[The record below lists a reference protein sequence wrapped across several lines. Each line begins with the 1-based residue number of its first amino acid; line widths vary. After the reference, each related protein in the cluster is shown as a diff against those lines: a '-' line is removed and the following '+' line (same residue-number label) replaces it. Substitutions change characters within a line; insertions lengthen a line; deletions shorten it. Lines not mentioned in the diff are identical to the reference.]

1 MDMSRLNL
9 LQSAATL
16 CAAMLCATP
25 APAAE
30 SSRCMD
36 AYTAE
41 VTRIGVEA
49 EMKAKANP
57 VGRDIEAQQR
67 FMQPVHDA
75 MLAAANRARDC
86 EEAEKRARGTGPAP
100 AAPRKAAPAAPAA
113 NAEQTG
119 EYAGCMARVD
129 QRLDQLR
136 RRTDANPNPDPTEQK
151 VRREAR
157 QRVVDERA
165 ACLRMAR

>member
-1 MDMSRLNL
+1 M
-9 LQSAATL
+9 L
-16 CAAMLCATP
+16 CAATSSALPAT
-25 APAAE
+25 AAE

-41 VTRIGVEA
+41 VRRIGIEA

-86 EEAEKRARGTGPAP
+86 EEAEKRARGTGPATTTP
-100 AAPRKAAPAAPAA
+100 GSGAQGASTA

-119 EYAGCMARVD
+119 EYASCMARVD

-136 RRTDANPNPDPTEQK
+136 RRTDANPNPDPAEQK
-151 VRREAR
+151 ARREAR